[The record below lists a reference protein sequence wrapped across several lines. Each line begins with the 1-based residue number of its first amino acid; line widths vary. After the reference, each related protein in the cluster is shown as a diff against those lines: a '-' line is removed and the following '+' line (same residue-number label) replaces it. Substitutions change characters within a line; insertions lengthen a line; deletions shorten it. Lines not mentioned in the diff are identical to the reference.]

1 LRMERRNPALHA
13 WRRLALKINRV
24 MSSWEMRDLALAI
37 TGQLARGRLEGA
49 AQNTLWRCLVRFAC
63 EGCCTTTHGLVE
75 CVDRAHHPVSA
86 AHECAQ
92 CGREDRDPQR
102 LPWHLSPAAL
112 PKASVGA
119 ACPQAGGK
127 SRCPGPPDP
136 DESGTGSLGWRGLR
150 SLARFAVVQV
160 PGPHQ
165 RGTAVRYPRVS
176 VGRLGGGAPALP
188 ASHPHDPGTQAR
200 VCNECEGPGAGGF
213 PDNAGAW
220 FCGAWWREYFRW
232 RHESRLRA
240 LLRGLLAQDV
250 GSVWIRISACLNE
263 YRRGEEGMPGAAA
276 LSPGSEAY
284 LAGTMTQGIP
294 CGGRRQSAYRIR
306 LVRAFSST
314 EVKLPHV
321 STRVHEHTPSS
332 GSFPT
337 WRKRWNGRSTTSPC
351 TRSGRRR
358 GRGIKAVAGRP
369 RYYTTSPGPRGT
381 RGASLPSPWSCY
393 LPRRSTAAPP
403 AAYAT
408 SAAVA
413 ACASSPAR
421 VGAWAAAT
429 TGAAAPGTVAIRAAN
444 LWSTGGPLAVRMAGT
459 GDATG
464 SDAGPG
470 GAPEPVNPGGGW
482 RGAGGLGLFR
492 SSRCTSRAAPPG
504 GGCLLLARLCAGG
517 PGPQWAGR

>member
-220 FCGAWWREYFRW
+220 FCGACWREYFRW

-263 YRRGEEGMPGAAA
+263 FRWGEEGMPGAAA
-276 LSPGSEAY
+276 LSPGSEPF

-321 STRVHEHTPSS
+321 STRVHEHTPLEW
-332 GSFPT
+332 FLPYVA
-337 WRKRWNGRSTTSPC
+337 
-351 TRSGRRR
+351 
-358 GRGIKAVAGRP
+358 KAVEWPVDYIALHAFGATARQRHKSRGWPATLLHDLAGAAGHQGRII
-369 RYYTTSPGPRGT
+369 TV
-381 RGASLPSPWSCY
+381 AVELLP
-393 LPRRSTAAPP
+393 PP
-403 AAYAT
+403 AVY
-408 SAAVA
+408 SG
-413 ACASSPAR
+413 PAGCICDFGGCCR
-421 VGAWAAAT
+421 LCFV
-429 TGAAAPGTVAIRAAN
+429 P
-444 LWSTGGPLAVRMAGT
+444 STGGCVGCGNNGCCRS
-459 GDATG
+459 GDCG
-464 SDAGPG
+464 HPCCESLVD
-470 GAPEPVNPGGGW
+470 GW
-482 RGAGGLGLFR
+482 
-492 SSRCTSRAAPPG
+492 PPG
-504 GGCLLLARLCAGG
+504 GTDGRDRRCDRLGCRPWWCA
-517 PGPQWAGR
+517 